1 MKKIFQRKNCVFGL
15 LTKILEKKT
24 IFFRRHILIYENK
37 FIHSHIE
44 TFNLNIILMK
54 KVSQLRAVAV
64 AVILSISFASQVN
77 AQVLPDD
84 NEFVYVAMDLQG
96 VLDLTLATDPIVEF
110 TFNTIPSYVNGIIKP
125 NVTEL
130 RVESTVPWDLYVQAE
145 TVNWAQLQ
153 AFSSAGTSTVPST
166 LLEVRVIDGA
176 GSSAL
181 SNFTALPNTRL
192 NIVGT
197 VGAGDGI
204 AAGTYLTTPDSHF
217 FRVDY
222 RIVPTLTAQY
232 QAGFYGLN
240 VIYTLAEDL

>member
-1 MKKIFQRKNCVFGL
+1 MKNQL
-15 LTKILEKKT
+15 
-24 IFFRRHILIYENK
+24 
-37 FIHSHIE
+37 
-44 TFNLNIILMK
+44 NLKAL
-54 KVSQLRAVAV
+54 VVATMLV
-64 AVILSISFASQVN
+64 LGFANSAN

-96 VLDLTLATDPIVEF
+96 VLDLTLATDPNVEF

-130 RVESTVPWDLYVQAE
+130 KVESTVPWDLYVQAE
-145 TVNWAQLQ
+145 SAQWAQLQ
-153 AFSSAGTSTVPST
+153 PFSSAGTDIIPST

-176 GSSAL
+176 GNSAL
-181 SNFTALPNTRL
+181 QNFTALTDTRL
-192 NIVGT
+192 DIVGSVAT
-197 VGAGDGI
+197 SDGI
-204 AAGTYLTTPDSHF
+204 DAGSFLTTPDTHF

>member
-1 MKKIFQRKNCVFGL
+1 
-15 LTKILEKKT
+15 
-24 IFFRRHILIYENK
+24 
-37 FIHSHIE
+37 
-44 TFNLNIILMK
+44 MK
-54 KVSQLRAVAV
+54 KVSQLRAVALG
-64 AVILSISFASQVN
+64 VILSITFAAQVN

-96 VLDLTLATDPIVEF
+96 VLDLTLATDPNVEF
-110 TFNTIPSYVNGIIKP
+110 TFYTIPSYVNGIIKP

-176 GSSAL
+176 GTSAL
-181 SNFTALPNTRL
+181 TNFTALPNTRL
-192 NIVGT
+192 DIVGT
-197 VGAGDGI
+197 VGAGDGVS
-204 AAGTYLTTPDSHF
+204 AGTYLTTPNSHF

-222 RIVPTLTAQY
+222 RIVPTLTA
-232 QAGFYGLN
+232 
-240 VIYTLAEDL
+240 

>member
-1 MKKIFQRKNCVFGL
+1 
-15 LTKILEKKT
+15 
-24 IFFRRHILIYENK
+24 
-37 FIHSHIE
+37 
-44 TFNLNIILMK
+44 MK
-54 KVSQLRAVAV
+54 KVLRLKALAVA
-64 AVILSISFASQVN
+64 ALIAFTFAN
-77 AQVLPDD
+77 NADAQVLPDD

-96 VLDLTLATDPIVEF
+96 VLDLTLSTDPNVEF
-110 TFNTIPSYVNGIIKP
+110 SFNSIPDYENGIIKP

-145 TVNWAQLQ
+145 TTNWAQLQ
-153 AFSSAGTSTVPST
+153 SFSTAGTSTVPST

-181 SNFTALPNTRL
+181 SAFTPLTDTRL
-192 NIVGT
+192 DIVGT
-197 VGAGDGI
+197 VAAGDGI
-204 AAGTYLTTPDSHF
+204 ASGSFLTTPSSHF

-232 QAGFYGLN
+232 QAGYYGLN

>member
-1 MKKIFQRKNCVFGL
+1 MKKL
-15 LTKILEKKT
+15 
-24 IFFRRHILIYENK
+24 
-37 FIHSHIE
+37 
-44 TFNLNIILMK
+44 LNIKAIAVAILMT
-54 KVSQLRAVAV
+54 AA
-64 AVILSISFASQVN
+64 FANTTN

-96 VLDLTLATDPIVEF
+96 VLDLTLATDPNVEF

-130 RVESTVPWDLYVQAE
+130 RVESTVPWDLFVQAE
-145 TVNWAQLQ
+145 TVNWSQLQ
-153 AFSSAGTSTVPST
+153 AFSSAGTSTIPST

-176 GSSAL
+176 GNSAL
-181 SNFTALPNTRL
+181 TDFTNLTDTRL
-192 NIVGT
+192 DIIGT
-197 VGAGDGI
+197 VGAGDGV

>member
-1 MKKIFQRKNCVFGL
+1 MKKLVNLKALVVATL
-15 LTKILEKKT
+15 L
-24 IFFRRHILIYENK
+24 
-37 FIHSHIE
+37 
-44 TFNLNIILMK
+44 
-54 KVSQLRAVAV
+54 AVG
-64 AVILSISFASQVN
+64 FANTAN

-96 VLDLTLATDPIVEF
+96 VLDLTLATDPNVEF

-130 RVESTVPWDLYVQAE
+130 KVESTVPWDLYVQAE
-145 TVNWAQLQ
+145 TPEWAQLQ
-153 AFSSAGTSTVPST
+153 PFSSAGTPIIPST

-176 GSSAL
+176 GNSAL
-181 SNFTALPNTRL
+181 QNFTNLTDTRL
-192 NIVGT
+192 DIVGT
-197 VGAGDGI
+197 VGASDGI
-204 AAGTYLTTPDSHF
+204 AAGSFLTTPETHF

-222 RIVPTLTAQY
+222 RIIPTLTAQY

>member
-1 MKKIFQRKNCVFGL
+1 
-15 LTKILEKKT
+15 
-24 IFFRRHILIYENK
+24 
-37 FIHSHIE
+37 
-44 TFNLNIILMK
+44 MK
-54 KVSQLRAVAV
+54 KVAQLRVLAIAALLAVTSAFQ
-64 AVILSISFASQVN
+64 AN

-96 VLDLTLATDPIVEF
+96 VLDLTLATDPNVEF

-181 SNFTALPNTRL
+181 TNFTALTDTRL
-192 NIVGT
+192 DIVGT
-197 VGAGDGI
+197 V
-204 AAGTYLTTPDSHF
+204 GTYLTTPDSHF

-222 RIVPTLTAQY
+222 RIIPTLTAQY

>member
-1 MKKIFQRKNCVFGL
+1 
-15 LTKILEKKT
+15 
-24 IFFRRHILIYENK
+24 
-37 FIHSHIE
+37 
-44 TFNLNIILMK
+44 MK
-54 KVSQLRAVAV
+54 KVIRLKALAVA
-64 AVILSISFASQVN
+64 ILLAFTFAN
-77 AQVLPDD
+77 KADAQVLPDD

-96 VLDLTLATDPIVEF
+96 VLDLTLSTDPNVEF
-110 TFNTIPSYVNGIIKP
+110 SFNSIPDYVNGIIKP

-145 TVNWAQLQ
+145 TTNWAQLQ
-153 AFSSAGTSTVPST
+153 SFSSAGTSTVPST

-181 SNFTALPNTRL
+181 SSFTALTDTRL
-192 NIVGT
+192 DIVGT
-197 VGAGDGI
+197 VAAGDGI
-204 AAGTYLTTPDSHF
+204 SAGSYLTAPSSHF

-232 QAGFYGLN
+232 QAGYYGLN

>member
-1 MKKIFQRKNCVFGL
+1 MKRLV
-15 LTKILEKKT
+15 
-24 IFFRRHILIYENK
+24 
-37 FIHSHIE
+37 
-44 TFNLNIILMK
+44 NIK
-54 KVSQLRAVAV
+54 AFVVAAVLAL
-64 AVILSISFASQVN
+64 ALANSAN

-96 VLDLTLATDPIVEF
+96 VLDLTLATDPNVEF

-145 TVNWAQLQ
+145 TANWAQLQ

-181 SNFTALPNTRL
+181 NNFTALTDTRL
-192 NIVGT
+192 DIVGT
-197 VGAGDGI
+197 VAAGDGI
-204 AAGTYLTTPDSHF
+204 SAGSYLTTPDSHF

-222 RIVPTLTAQY
+222 RIIPTLTAQY
-232 QAGFYGLN
+232 QAGYYGLN

>member
-1 MKKIFQRKNCVFGL
+1 MNKLFNIKALVVVAMLTTVF
-15 LTKILEKKT
+15 T
-24 IFFRRHILIYENK
+24 N
-37 FIHSHIE
+37 S
-44 TFNLNIILMK
+44 
-54 KVSQLRAVAV
+54 
-64 AVILSISFASQVN
+64 VN

-96 VLDLTLATDPIVEF
+96 VLDLTLATDPNVEF

-130 RVESTVPWDLYVQAE
+130 RVESTVPWDLFVQAE
-145 TVNWAQLQ
+145 TVNWSQLQ
-153 AFSSAGTSTVPST
+153 AFSSAGTSTIPST

-176 GSSAL
+176 GNSAL
-181 SNFTALPNTRL
+181 TDFTGLTDARL
-192 NIVGT
+192 DIVGT
-197 VGAGDGI
+197 VGAGDGV

-222 RIVPTLTAQY
+222 RIIPTLTAQY

-240 VIYTLAEDL
+240 VVYTLAEDL

>member
-1 MKKIFQRKNCVFGL
+1 MKRLV
-15 LTKILEKKT
+15 
-24 IFFRRHILIYENK
+24 
-37 FIHSHIE
+37 
-44 TFNLNIILMK
+44 NIK
-54 KVSQLRAVAV
+54 AFVVAAVLAL
-64 AVILSISFASQVN
+64 AIGNQAN

-96 VLDLTLATDPIVEF
+96 VLDLTLATDPNVEF

-145 TVNWAQLQ
+145 TTNWAQLQ
-153 AFSSAGTSTVPST
+153 AFSSAGTSTIPST

-181 SNFTALPNTRL
+181 NNFTSLTDARL
-192 NIVGT
+192 DIVGT
-197 VGAGDGI
+197 VGAGDGV
-204 AAGTYLTTPDSHF
+204 AAGSYLTTPDSHF

-222 RIVPTLTAQY
+222 RIIPTLTAQY
-232 QAGFYGLN
+232 QAGYYGLN

>member
-1 MKKIFQRKNCVFGL
+1 
-15 LTKILEKKT
+15 
-24 IFFRRHILIYENK
+24 
-37 FIHSHIE
+37 
-44 TFNLNIILMK
+44 MK
-54 KVSQLRAVAV
+54 KVFNLKAFVVAALLALVLGNRA
-64 AVILSISFASQVN
+64 N

-96 VLDLTLATDPIVEF
+96 VLDLTLATDPNVEF

-145 TVNWAQLQ
+145 TANWSQLQ
-153 AFSSAGTSTVPST
+153 AFSSAGTSTIPST

-181 SNFTALPNTRL
+181 TDFTALTDTRL
-192 NIVGT
+192 DIVGT
-197 VGAGDGI
+197 VAAGDGV
-204 AAGTYLTTPDSHF
+204 AAGSYLTTPDSHF

-222 RIVPTLTAQY
+222 RIIPTLTAQY
-232 QAGFYGLN
+232 QAGYYGLN

>member
-1 MKKIFQRKNCVFGL
+1 MKKLV
-15 LTKILEKKT
+15 KIKAL
-24 IFFRRHILIYENK
+24 
-37 FIHSHIE
+37 
-44 TFNLNIILMK
+44 
-54 KVSQLRAVAV
+54 AVA
-64 AVILSISFASQVN
+64 AVLSITFSNTAN

-96 VLDLTLATDPIVEF
+96 VLDLTLATDPNVEF
-110 TFNTIPSYVNGIIKP
+110 TFNTIPSYVNGMIKP

-130 RVESTVPWDLYVQAE
+130 KVESTVPWDLYVQSE
-145 TVNWAQLQ
+145 TTNWAQLQ
-153 AFSSAGTSTVPST
+153 AFSSAGTSTIPST

-176 GSSAL
+176 GNSAL
-181 SNFTALPNTRL
+181 QNFTNLTDARL
-192 NIVGT
+192 DIVGT
-197 VGAGDGI
+197 VGAGDGV
-204 AAGTYLTTPDSHF
+204 AAGSFLTSPDTHF

>member
-1 MKKIFQRKNCVFGL
+1 MKKL
-15 LTKILEKKT
+15 
-24 IFFRRHILIYENK
+24 
-37 FIHSHIE
+37 
-44 TFNLNIILMK
+44 LNIK
-54 KVSQLRAVAV
+54 AFAVAALLAF
-64 AVILSISFASQVN
+64 AVSNNAN

-96 VLDLTLATDPIVEF
+96 VLDLTLATDPNVEF

-145 TVNWAQLQ
+145 TATWAQLQ

-176 GSSAL
+176 GTSAL
-181 SNFTALPNTRL
+181 PNFTALTDTRL
-192 NIVGT
+192 DIVGT
-197 VGAGDGI
+197 VAAGDGV
-204 AAGTYLTTPDSHF
+204 AAGSYLTTPDSHF

-222 RIVPTLTAQY
+222 RIIPTLTAQY
-232 QAGFYGLN
+232 QAGYYGLN

>member
-1 MKKIFQRKNCVFGL
+1 
-15 LTKILEKKT
+15 
-24 IFFRRHILIYENK
+24 
-37 FIHSHIE
+37 
-44 TFNLNIILMK
+44 MK
-54 KVSQLRAVAV
+54 KVAQLRVLAIAALLAVTTAFQ
-64 AVILSISFASQVN
+64 AN

-96 VLDLTLATDPIVEF
+96 VLDLTLATDPNVEF

-145 TVNWAQLQ
+145 TTNWAQLQ

-166 LLEVRVIDGA
+166 LLEVRVMDGA
-176 GSSAL
+176 GTSAL
-181 SNFTALPNTRL
+181 NNFTALTDARL
-192 NIVGT
+192 DIVGT
-197 VGAGDGI
+197 VGAGDGV

>member
-1 MKKIFQRKNCVFGL
+1 MKRLV
-15 LTKILEKKT
+15 
-24 IFFRRHILIYENK
+24 
-37 FIHSHIE
+37 
-44 TFNLNIILMK
+44 NIK
-54 KVSQLRAVAV
+54 AFVVAAVLAL
-64 AVILSISFASQVN
+64 ALANSAN

-96 VLDLTLATDPIVEF
+96 VLDLTLATDPNVEF

-145 TVNWAQLQ
+145 TANWAQLQ

-181 SNFTALPNTRL
+181 TNFTALTDTRL
-192 NIVGT
+192 DIVGT
-197 VGAGDGI
+197 VAAGDGI
-204 AAGTYLTTPDSHF
+204 AAGSYLTTPDSHF

-222 RIVPTLTAQY
+222 RIIPTLTAQY
-232 QAGFYGLN
+232 QAGYYGLN

>member
-1 MKKIFQRKNCVFGL
+1 MKKLFKIKALVVATL
-15 LTKILEKKT
+15 LAV
-24 IFFRRHILIYENK
+24 
-37 FIHSHIE
+37 
-44 TFNLNIILMK
+44 TFAN
-54 KVSQLRAVAV
+54 SA
-64 AVILSISFASQVN
+64 N

-96 VLDLTLATDPIVEF
+96 VLDLTLSTDPNVEF

-145 TVNWAQLQ
+145 TTNWDQLQ
-153 AFSSAGTSTVPST
+153 PFSSAGTAVIPST

-176 GSSAL
+176 ANSAL
-181 SNFTALPNTRL
+181 SAFTPLTDTRL
-192 NIVGT
+192 DIVGT
-197 VGAGDGI
+197 VDPGNGI
-204 AAGTYLTTPDSHF
+204 AAGSFLTTPNTHF

-232 QAGFYGLN
+232 QAGYYGLN

>member
-1 MKKIFQRKNCVFGL
+1 
-15 LTKILEKKT
+15 
-24 IFFRRHILIYENK
+24 
-37 FIHSHIE
+37 
-44 TFNLNIILMK
+44 MK
-54 KVSQLRAVAV
+54 KVVNIKSFAVAV
-64 AVILSISFASQVN
+64 VMALTFATTAN

-96 VLDLTLATDPIVEF
+96 VLDLTLATDPNVEF

-145 TVNWAQLQ
+145 TTNWAQLQ
-153 AFSSAGTSTVPST
+153 AFSSAGTSTIPST

-176 GSSAL
+176 GTSAL
-181 SNFTALPNTRL
+181 QNFTPLTDTRL
-192 NIVGT
+192 DIVGS
-197 VGAGDGI
+197 VGAGDGV
-204 AAGTYLTTPDSHF
+204 ASGTYLTTPDSHF

>member
-1 MKKIFQRKNCVFGL
+1 MKRL
-15 LTKILEKKT
+15 
-24 IFFRRHILIYENK
+24 
-37 FIHSHIE
+37 
-44 TFNLNIILMK
+44 LNIK
-54 KVSQLRAVAV
+54 AFAVA
-64 AVILSISFASQVN
+64 AVLALVLSNSAD

-96 VLDLTLATDPIVEF
+96 VLDLTLATDPNVEF

-145 TVNWAQLQ
+145 TANWAQLQ

-176 GSSAL
+176 GTSAL
-181 SNFTALPNTRL
+181 PNFTALTDTRL
-192 NIVGT
+192 DIVGT
-197 VGAGDGI
+197 VAAGDGV
-204 AAGTYLTTPDSHF
+204 AAGSYLTTPDSHF

-222 RIVPTLTAQY
+222 RIIPTLTAQY
-232 QAGFYGLN
+232 QAGYYGLN

>member
-1 MKKIFQRKNCVFGL
+1 
-15 LTKILEKKT
+15 
-24 IFFRRHILIYENK
+24 
-37 FIHSHIE
+37 
-44 TFNLNIILMK
+44 MK
-54 KVSQLRAVAV
+54 KVSQLRMLAVV
-64 AVILSISFASQVN
+64 AIFSLSFASQVN

-96 VLDLTLATDPIVEF
+96 VLDLTLATDPNVEF

-130 RVESTVPWDLYVQAE
+130 KVESTVPWDLYVQAE
-145 TVNWAQLQ
+145 TVTWAQLQ
-153 AFSSAGTSTVPST
+153 AFSSAGVSTIPST
-166 LLEVRVIDGA
+166 LLEVRVINGA
-176 GSSAL
+176 GTSALTDFTAL
-181 SNFTALPNTRL
+181 SNTRL
-192 NIVGT
+192 DIVGT
-197 VGAGDGI
+197 IGAADGV
-204 AAGTYLTTPDSHF
+204 ASGTYLTTPDSHF

>member
-1 MKKIFQRKNCVFGL
+1 MKKLFRIKALVVATL
-15 LTKILEKKT
+15 LAV
-24 IFFRRHILIYENK
+24 
-37 FIHSHIE
+37 
-44 TFNLNIILMK
+44 TFANN
-54 KVSQLRAVAV
+54 A
-64 AVILSISFASQVN
+64 N

-96 VLDLTLATDPIVEF
+96 VLDLTLVTDPNVEF

-145 TVNWAQLQ
+145 TAQWDQLQ
-153 AFSSAGTSTVPST
+153 PFSSAGTDEILSTV
-166 LLEVRVIDGA
+166 LEVRVIDGA
-176 GSSAL
+176 NNSAL
-181 SNFTALPNTRL
+181 TDFTGLTDTRL
-192 NIVGT
+192 DIVGT
-197 VGAGDGI
+197 VAASDGI
-204 AAGTYLTTPDSHF
+204 AAGSYLTDPTTHF

-232 QAGFYGLN
+232 QAGYYGLN

>member
-1 MKKIFQRKNCVFGL
+1 
-15 LTKILEKKT
+15 
-24 IFFRRHILIYENK
+24 
-37 FIHSHIE
+37 
-44 TFNLNIILMK
+44 MK
-54 KVSQLRAVAV
+54 KVAQLRVLAIAALLAVTSAFQ
-64 AVILSISFASQVN
+64 AN

-96 VLDLTLATDPIVEF
+96 VLDLTLATDPNVEF

-145 TVNWAQLQ
+145 TTNWAQLQ

-176 GSSAL
+176 GTSAL
-181 SNFTALPNTRL
+181 TNFTSLTDTRL
-192 NIVGT
+192 DIVGT

-232 QAGFYGLN
+232 QAGFYGFK
-240 VIYTLAEDL
+240 VDYTLAEDL

>member
-1 MKKIFQRKNCVFGL
+1 MKKLV
-15 LTKILEKKT
+15 
-24 IFFRRHILIYENK
+24 
-37 FIHSHIE
+37 
-44 TFNLNIILMK
+44 NIKAL
-54 KVSQLRAVAV
+54 AVA
-64 AVILSISFASQVN
+64 ALLSITFANTAN

-96 VLDLTLATDPIVEF
+96 VLDLTLATDPNVEF

-130 RVESTVPWDLYVQAE
+130 KVESTVPWDLFVQAE
-145 TVNWAQLQ
+145 TVNWSQLQ
-153 AFSSAGTSTVPST
+153 AFSSAGTSTIPST

-176 GSSAL
+176 GNSAL
-181 SNFTALPNTRL
+181 TDFTSLTDTRL
-192 NIVGT
+192 DIVGT

-204 AAGTYLTTPDSHF
+204 AAGTYLTTPDTHF

-222 RIVPTLTAQY
+222 RIIPTLTAQY

>member
-1 MKKIFQRKNCVFGL
+1 MKKL
-15 LTKILEKKT
+15 
-24 IFFRRHILIYENK
+24 
-37 FIHSHIE
+37 
-44 TFNLNIILMK
+44 LNIKAI
-54 KVSQLRAVAV
+54 AVAMIMT
-64 AVILSISFASQVN
+64 AAFANTTN

-96 VLDLTLATDPIVEF
+96 VLDLTLATDPNVEF

-130 RVESTVPWDLYVQAE
+130 RVESTVPWDLFVQAE
-145 TVNWAQLQ
+145 TVNWSQLQ
-153 AFSSAGTSTVPST
+153 AFSSAGTSTIPST

-176 GSSAL
+176 GNSAL
-181 SNFTALPNTRL
+181 TDFTSLTDTRL
-192 NIVGT
+192 DIIGT
-197 VGAGDGI
+197 VGAGDGV

>member
-1 MKKIFQRKNCVFGL
+1 MKRL
-15 LTKILEKKT
+15 
-24 IFFRRHILIYENK
+24 
-37 FIHSHIE
+37 
-44 TFNLNIILMK
+44 LNIK
-54 KVSQLRAVAV
+54 AFAVA
-64 AVILSISFASQVN
+64 AVLALVLSNSAN

-96 VLDLTLATDPIVEF
+96 VLDLTLATDPNVEF

-145 TVNWAQLQ
+145 TANWAQLQ

-176 GSSAL
+176 GTSL
-181 SNFTALPNTRL
+181 TDTRL
-192 NIVGT
+192 DIVGT
-197 VGAGDGI
+197 VAAGDGV
-204 AAGTYLTTPDSHF
+204 AAGSYLTTPDSHF

-222 RIVPTLTAQY
+222 RIIPTLTAQY
-232 QAGFYGLN
+232 QAGYYGLN

>member
-1 MKKIFQRKNCVFGL
+1 
-15 LTKILEKKT
+15 
-24 IFFRRHILIYENK
+24 
-37 FIHSHIE
+37 
-44 TFNLNIILMK
+44 MK
-54 KVSQLRAVAV
+54 KVAQLRVLAIAALLAVTSAFQ
-64 AVILSISFASQVN
+64 AN

-96 VLDLTLATDPIVEF
+96 VLDLTLATDPNVEF

-145 TVNWAQLQ
+145 TTNWAQLQ

-181 SNFTALPNTRL
+181 NTFTALTDARL
-192 NIVGT
+192 DIVGT
-197 VGAGDGI
+197 VGAGDGV
-204 AAGTYLTTPDSHF
+204 ASGTYLTTPDSHF

-222 RIVPTLTAQY
+222 RIIPTLTAQY

>member
-1 MKKIFQRKNCVFGL
+1 MKKLVNIKALVVATL
-15 LTKILEKKT
+15 LT
-24 IFFRRHILIYENK
+24 
-37 FIHSHIE
+37 
-44 TFNLNIILMK
+44 
-54 KVSQLRAVAV
+54 VA
-64 AVILSISFASQVN
+64 FAQQAN

-96 VLDLTLATDPIVEF
+96 VLDLTLATDPNVEF

-130 RVESTVPWDLYVQAE
+130 RVESTVPWDLFVQAE
-145 TVNWAQLQ
+145 TVNWSQLQ
-153 AFSSAGTSTVPST
+153 AFSSAGTSTIPST

-176 GSSAL
+176 GNSAL
-181 SNFTALPNTRL
+181 NNFTGLTDARL
-192 NIVGT
+192 DIVGS

-204 AAGTYLTTPDSHF
+204 AAGTYLTTPDTHF

-222 RIVPTLTAQY
+222 RIIPTLTAQY

>member
-1 MKKIFQRKNCVFGL
+1 MKKLVNIKALVVAAL
-15 LTKILEKKT
+15 L
-24 IFFRRHILIYENK
+24 
-37 FIHSHIE
+37 
-44 TFNLNIILMK
+44 
-54 KVSQLRAVAV
+54 AVGFVNTA
-64 AVILSISFASQVN
+64 N

-96 VLDLTLATDPIVEF
+96 VLDLTLATDPNVEF

-130 RVESTVPWDLYVQAE
+130 KVESTVPWDLYVQSE
-145 TVNWAQLQ
+145 TTNWAQLQ
-153 AFSSAGTSTVPST
+153 AFSSAGTSTIPST

-176 GSSAL
+176 GNSAL
-181 SNFTALPNTRL
+181 QNFTNLTDARL
-192 NIVGT
+192 DIVGT

-204 AAGTYLTTPDSHF
+204 AAGSFLTTPDTHF